1 MDWIGMAMRL
11 VVDTC
16 VWLDLAT
23 DYREQPVIAALE
35 DLIESGEVKLIVPQ
49 QVLDEFDRNKA
60 RITKEARRGLQ
71 THFRLVRQ
79 AVNRFGDDARKA
91 ELLAGLH
98 EVDHRIGVDGD
109 AVGESIERIDRLL
122 HSVPA
127 LATSDAVKQR
137 VTERALA
144 KTAPYHRA
152 KNSVG
157 DAILI
162 EIYTDIAST
171 ATADAPCAFITHNT
185 KDFSDAD
192 GDLRLPHHDL
202 AHLFEAP
209 KSAYCIAMVEFLKD
223 HSPDLL
229 GDHDLEFNYS
239 QEARRLPE
247 ILEAENLLFRQVW
260 YNRHWNLRTEIEN
273 DEHHVVAEQDYSRN
287 PYRADQTLDTVW
299 ERALAAAKKTEDEIG
314 IENLGPWDDFE
325 WGMINGK
332 LSALRW
338 ILGDEWDMLDT

>member
-1 MDWIGMAMRL
+1 MAVRL
-11 VVDTC
+11 LVDTC
-16 VWLDLAT
+16 VWLDLAK
-23 DYREQPVIAALE
+23 DYRDQPVIAALE
-35 DLIESGEVKLIVPQ
+35 DLVKNGEVELIVPQ

-60 RITKEARRGLQ
+60 RITEEARRSLQ
-71 THFRLVRQ
+71 SHFRLVRQ
-79 AVNRFGDDARKA
+79 AINRFGDDIRKA
-91 ELLAGLH
+91 DLLAGLN
-98 EVDHRIGVDGD
+98 EVDYRIGVDGD
-109 AVGESIERIDRLL
+109 AVGESIERIEKLL
-122 HSVPA
+122 RSVPA

-144 KTAPYHRA
+144 KKAPYHRA

-171 ATADAPCAFITHNT
+171 ATADTPCAFITHNT

-192 GDLRLPHHDL
+192 GDFRQPHADFS
-202 AHLFEAP
+202 HLFGAP
-209 KSAYCIAMVEFLKD
+209 KSAYWIALVEFLKD
-223 HSPDLL
+223 YTPDVL
-229 GDHDLEFNYS
+229 GDYDFEFNYS
-239 QEARRLPE
+239 QEARRLSE
-247 ILEAENLLFRQVW
+247 ILEADHMLFRQIL
-260 YNRHWNLRTEIEN
+260 YNRHWNLRIRIEN
-273 DEHHVVAEQDYSRN
+273 GEHHVVAEQDCSRN
-287 PYRADQTLDTVW
+287 PDRADQTLDTVW

-325 WGMINGK
+325 WGMLNGK

>member
-1 MDWIGMAMRL
+1 MATRL
-11 VVDTC
+11 LVDTC
-16 VWLDLAT
+16 VWLDLAK
-23 DYREQPVIAALE
+23 DYREQPVISALE
-35 DLIESGEVKLIVPQ
+35 DLVESGEVELVVPQ
-49 QVLDEFDRNKA
+49 QVLEEFDRNKT
-60 RITKEARRGLQ
+60 RIIEEARRGLQ
-71 THFRLVRQ
+71 SHFRLVRQ

-91 ELLAGLH
+91 DLLTGLN

-109 AVGESIERIDRLL
+109 AVGESIERIGQLL
-122 HSVPA
+122 RRAPA
-127 LATSDAVKQR
+127 VATGDAIKQR

-144 KTAPYHRA
+144 KKAPYHRA

-157 DAILI
+157 DAILV
-162 EIYTDIAST
+162 EIYADVAST
-171 ATADAPCAFITHNT
+171 ATDDTPCVFITHNT

-192 GDLRLPHHDL
+192 GDFRQPHADL
-202 AHLFEAP
+202 AHLFGAP
-209 KSAYCIAMVEFLKD
+209 KSTYWITMAEFIKD
-223 HSPDLL
+223 YSPDLL
-229 GDHDLEFNYS
+229 GDHDFEFNYS

-247 ILEAENLLFRQVW
+247 ILEAEHLLFRQVW
-260 YNRHWNLRTEIEN
+260 YNRHCNLRHRIEAG
-273 DEHHVVAEQDYSRN
+273 EHHVVAEKDYSRN

-299 ERALAAAKKTEDEIG
+299 DGALAAAKRTEEEVG